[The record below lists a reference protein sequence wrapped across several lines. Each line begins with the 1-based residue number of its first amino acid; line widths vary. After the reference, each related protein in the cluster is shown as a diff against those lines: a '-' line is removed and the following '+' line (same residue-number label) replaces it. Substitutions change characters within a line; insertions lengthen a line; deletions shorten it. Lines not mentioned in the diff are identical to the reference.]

1 MSTTAPPIDPEL
13 IRAAQDEVSRAV
25 LALIRE
31 EPFFGHLLSGINRDF
46 SSLTPTAGVGYVRGR
61 PMLSVNPDFFVNRL
75 SSDERIAVIKHE
87 VLHLLLDH
95 AGRLDLGERNLQI
108 FNLAADLVVNQ
119 LIGGWPLPQGAILLD
134 SFEFPL
140 PPDQTLDW
148 YYDELMRRA
157 DEVPDDMAPEHS
169 DHEKWGPPDD
179 TEQRI
184 AQHELSR
191 AVRDAKDRS
200 GDRYGETPDLVRELV
215 EVLVAELEPTIDWR
229 RVLRIFTASSRRTR
243 VSNTLRRP
251 SKRYGTYPGIKVK
264 RFHRLAVVVDI
275 SGSVTDELIGEF
287 FAEIHAM
294 WRQGSEVVIVE
305 ADAAVQQTWPYCG
318 QRPTSVNGR
327 GGTQFDP
334 ALEWVRDARDP
345 FDALIY
351 LTDGHAEAPTVR
363 PRCPVLW
370 VLSPDGT
377 DYALEG
383 QRVVRIIR

>member
-1 MSTTAPPIDPEL
+1 
-13 IRAAQDEVSRAV
+13 
-25 LALIRE
+25 
-31 EPFFGHLLSGINRDF
+31 
-46 SSLTPTAGVGYVRGR
+46 
-61 PMLSVNPDFFVNRL
+61 
-75 SSDERIAVIKHE
+75 
-87 VLHLLLDH
+87 
-95 AGRLDLGERNLQI
+95 
-108 FNLAADLVVNQ
+108 
-119 LIGGWPLPQGAILLD
+119 
-134 SFEFPL
+134 
-140 PPDQTLDW
+140 
-148 YYDELMRRA
+148 MRRA
-157 DEVPDDMAPEHS
+157 DEVPHDMAPEHS
-169 DHEKWGPPDD
+169 DHERWGPPDD

-200 GDRYGETPDLVRELV
+200 GDRYGETPDLVQELV
-215 EVLVAELEPTIDWR
+215 DVLVAELEPTIDWR

-275 SGSVTDELIGEF
+275 SGSVTDELLGEF

-305 ADAAVQQTWPYCG
+305 ADATVQQTWTYRG
-318 QRPTSVNGR
+318 QRPSSVKGR

-370 VLSPDGT
+370 VLSPGGT

-383 QRVVRIIR
+383 QRVVRINRP